1 MKNQMIEK
9 ELYILRTLKS
19 DYCVKYY
26 GIEITPKEMHIFMQ
40 DCEGWYGYNNVQDYL
55 SINSKN

>member
-1 MKNQMIEK
+1 VYLQEIKNEEEHMKNQMIEK

-26 GIEITPKEMHIFMQ
+26 GIEITPKEMHIFM
-40 DCEGWYGYNNVQDYL
+40 
-55 SINSKN
+55 

>member
-26 GIEITPKEMHIFMQ
+26 GIEITPKEMHIFM
-40 DCEGWYGYNNVQDYL
+40 
-55 SINSKN
+55 